1 MTEAAKTPRGNIKEK
16 LWIWRPILL
25 FTAIAVTV
33 FVIVSNSAKTNNQ
46 LAILKAKQPITKV
59 EMKIGSDSAVTY
71 VTILDGRQL
80 DSINL
85 AFQNA
90 EEKDIQKGGAFE
102 TWADVTIYKSNK
114 KVNLFI
120 QHSIYN
126 GWMIEIGSKTL
137 TSDYL
142 FALVRRYSKRA

>member
-16 LWIWRPILL
+16 LWIWRPILS
-25 FTAIAVTV
+25 FTVIAVTV
-33 FVIVSNSAKTNNQ
+33 FVLVSNSANTNNQ

-59 EMKIGSDSAVTY
+59 EMKIGSDSPVTY

-90 EEKDIQKGGAFE
+90 QEKDIQKGGAFE

-126 GWMIEIGSKTL
+126 GWMIEIASKTL

-142 FALVRRYSKRA
+142 FALVRRYSKKA

>member
-1 MTEAAKTPRGNIKEK
+1 MTEEAKASRSNIKER
-16 LWIWRPILL
+16 LWLWRPILF
-25 FTAIAVTV
+25 FTVTGLII
-33 FVIVSNSAKTNNQ
+33 FVIVSNSVYTDNQ
-46 LAILKAKQPITKV
+46 LNIVKAKQSITKV
-59 EMKIGSDSAVTY
+59 EMKIGSDAPVTY
-71 VTILDGRQL
+71 VTILDPRQL

-90 EEKDIQKGGAFE
+90 QEKDIQKGGVFE
-102 TWADVTIYKSNK
+102 TWADVNIYKSNK

-126 GWMIEIGSKTL
+126 GWMIEVGSKTL

-142 FALVRRYSKRA
+142 FALVRRYSKQK

>member
-25 FTAIAVTV
+25 FTVIAVTV
-33 FVIVSNSAKTNNQ
+33 FVLVSNSANTNNQ

-59 EMKIGSDSAVTY
+59 EMKIGSDSPVTY

-90 EEKDIQKGGAFE
+90 QEKDIQKGGAFE

-126 GWMIEIGSKTL
+126 GWMIEIASKTL

-142 FALVRRYSKRA
+142 FALVRRYSKKA